1 MTFHWEE
8 NTLAEVFRQPGG
20 AAEQHPIS
28 QGAAL
33 PKSGL
38 SVSPG
43 RLAIPMHS

>member
-1 MTFHWEE
+1 MTFDWKVIKI
-8 NTLAEVFRQPGG
+8 ADAFRQPGG
-20 AAEQHPIS
+20 AAYRQLNS

-43 RLAIPMHS
+43 RLAIPMQS